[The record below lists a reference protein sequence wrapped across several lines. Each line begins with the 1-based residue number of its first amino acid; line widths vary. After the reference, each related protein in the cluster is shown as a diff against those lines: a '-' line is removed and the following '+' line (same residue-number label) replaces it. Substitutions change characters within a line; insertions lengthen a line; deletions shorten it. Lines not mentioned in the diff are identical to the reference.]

1 MSHEIYLILGNQ
13 QNIGNGLH
21 QSSQS
26 TSHEGKRIDILESQ
40 NVWSMPIH
48 YSRHRNSKFQLSHRL
63 LSFFSFAEQR
73 WLLTRTGSTLPVT
86 VDCPNCW
93 ALGFNPILV
102 GFSLSGGGH
111 TLLLCYYYF
120 FFFFVC
126 PAFFF
131 FTFPACF
138 RLFPADFF
146 FLICE
151 EKICKGEEKRC
162 HFERDGDQGLLERMI
177 R

>member
-111 TLLLCYYYF
+111 TLLLFYYF
-120 FFFFVC
+120 FFFFLAA
-126 PAFFF
+126 PRFFFFF
-131 FTFPACF
+131 FTFLFLFPPVF

-146 FLICE
+146 F
-151 EKICKGEEKRC
+151 
-162 HFERDGDQGLLERMI
+162 
-177 R
+177 